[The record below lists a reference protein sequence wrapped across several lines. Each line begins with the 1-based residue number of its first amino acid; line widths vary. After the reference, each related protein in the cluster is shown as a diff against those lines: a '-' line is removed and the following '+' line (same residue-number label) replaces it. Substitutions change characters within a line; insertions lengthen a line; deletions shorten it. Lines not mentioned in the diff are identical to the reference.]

1 MQSASDAP
9 KTSSKRAIQKAAD
22 ATGGLDAPKTSS
34 KRAIQK
40 AADATGGLIG
50 NENANRITKVS
61 KYLSQNSSETVTN
74 EHVEEIPNEKYIS
87 QEERRN
93 YWWYENNIIV

>member
-9 KTSSKRAIQKAAD
+9 KTSSKRAIQKAAAD

-50 NENANRITKVS
+50 NENANRITNVS

-87 QEERRN
+87 QEER
-93 YWWYENNIIV
+93 

>member
-22 ATGGLDAPKTSS
+22 ATGGLDAPKMSS

-40 AADATGGLIG
+40 AADAAGGLIS
-50 NENANRITKVS
+50 NKNANRITKVS
-61 KYLSQNSSETVTN
+61 KYLSQNNSETVTN
-74 EHVEEIPNEKYIS
+74 EHVEEIPNEIYIS
-87 QEERRN
+87 QEERK
-93 YWWYENNIIV
+93 IIDDMRLI